1 LKAEFFARA
10 MAIDKHT
17 EALVNFTATAKEKWS
32 GVESWGAFGLCWGGK
47 VRFPLLTPHR
57 HLLAEVALTS
67 DGRRGNTEGE
77 GTDELNRS

>member
-1 LKAEFFARA
+1 

-17 EALVNFTATAKEKWS
+17 EALVDFTAAAKEKWG

-47 VRFPLLTPHR
+47 VRFPPHR
-57 HLLAEVALTS
+57 HLLEEVALTS
-67 DGRRGNTEGE
+67 DGRRGNAEGE

>member
-17 EALVNFTATAKEKWS
+17 EALVDFTAAAKEKWG

-47 VRFPLLTPHR
+47 VRFPPHR
-57 HLLAEVALTS
+57 HLLEEVALTS
-67 DGRRGNTEGE
+67 DGRRGNAEGE